1 MPGAAIGA
9 PLVALGVGGALVVSL
24 SVVLS
29 VALPLV
35 PPVAL
40 PPAALGATVQ
50 RCLAL
55 PLQLERGARRGR
67 YGQCLSP
74 AASRCARAAA
84 CIASVSFGIS
94 ISTSPGGGS
103 DLLGHLVHEPSS
115 CRLQGGRM

>member
-1 MPGAAIGA
+1 VPGAAIGA

-35 PPVAL
+35 PSVAL

-67 YGQCLSP
+67 YG
-74 AASRCARAAA
+74 
-84 CIASVSFGIS
+84 
-94 ISTSPGGGS
+94 
-103 DLLGHLVHEPSS
+103 
-115 CRLQGGRM
+115 